1 MYVGINASLLSNLI
15 MIVVRLNGAVVAA
28 AAAVLMVAAKRSQLH
43 RVRAIIETSK
53 TINRIRV
60 VFQRGH
66 RID

>member
-1 MYVGINASLLSNLI
+1 MYVGLNASLLSNLI

-28 AAAVLMVAAKRSQLH
+28 VLMAAAKRSQLH

-53 TINRIRV
+53 TINRICV
-60 VFQRGH
+60 VSQRGH